1 MALAT
6 LVLAACAPQAD
17 PASPALWEITGPHG
31 AHGWLFGTI
40 HALPRPARWRTAPV
54 STALAASDTLVVEIA
69 ALNDDAATAA
79 TFRSL
84 SHHAGAGALSARVD
98 PALRPALMQA
108 EARAGM
114 ADGAFAETETW
125 AAALMLA
132 QAGNRDSDAAN
143 GVDRALLRE
152 NGAKPVAEL
161 EGADRQLG
169 LFHSLPEVS
178 QRTLLAA
185 VLRGGDHAGADTA
198 AMAKAWRQGDMV
210 AIERETHTGMLA
222 DATLRNVLF
231 VGRNQAWA
239 ANIAALLTGGAH
251 PFVAVGAAHMA
262 GPEGL
267 PALLA
272 ARGFVV
278 RRVE

>member
-1 MALAT
+1 M
-6 LVLAACAPQAD
+6 
-17 PASPALWEITGPHG
+17 
-31 AHGWLFGTI
+31 
-40 HALPRPARWRTAPV
+40 
-54 STALAASDTLVVEIA
+54 VEIA
-69 ALNDDAATAA
+69 GLNDDAATAA
-79 TFRSL
+79 TFRRL
-84 SHHAGAGALSARVD
+84 SHHAGAGVLSARVD
-98 PALRPALMQA
+98 PALRPALLQA

-114 ADGAFAETETW
+114 ADGAFGETETW

-132 QAGNRDSDAAN
+132 QAGSRDSDAAN

-152 NGAKPVAEL
+152 NGARPVAEL

-169 LFHSLPEVS
+169 LFHALPEVS
-178 QRTLLAA
+178 QRALLAA
-185 VLRGGDHAGADTA
+185 VVRGGDHAGADTA
-198 AMAKAWRQGDMV
+198 AMAKAWRHGDMA

-231 VGRNQAWA
+231 VERNRAWA
-239 ANIAALLTGGAH
+239 ANIAARLTGGAH